1 MQFEDWFDELELF
14 SLRSERFHNDL
25 DHTRPDS
32 IECQKR
38 MVEWLNAAYEA
49 GQLHEQMKHWDDLK

>member
-1 MQFEDWFDELELF
+1 MEFEDWFDEIEAF
-14 SLRSERFHNDL
+14 SLRSERFYSDL

-32 IECQKR
+32 TESQKR
-38 MVEWLNAAYEA
+38 MVGWLRAAYEA

>member
-1 MQFEDWFDELELF
+1 MQFEDWFDELEMF
-14 SLRSERFHNDL
+14 SLRSERFYNDL

-32 IECQKR
+32 IESQKR
-38 MVEWLNAAYEA
+38 MVEWLKAAYDA